1 MSIDFLSIDPNVLT
15 IQQTAT
21 SKIHEKIMLN
31 LEGSGNVMMLGNKA
45 RLGAIR
51 LDVIGNN
58 NKIIIEDAV
67 SYKRGHLRVVGDNQT
82 FRIGKG
88 TTIEKCYFL
97 CAEDCNITVGEHC
110 MFSYEI
116 VIRTTDAHSVLD
128 LETRERINKAESIS
142 IGNHVW
148 LGAEVMITK
157 GVSLPDDCIVGAR
170 SICNRSID
178 EPHTVIAGIPAK
190 IVKRGVT
197 WDRERI

>member
-1 MSIDFLSIDPNVLT
+1 
-15 IQQTAT
+15 
-21 SKIHEKIMLN
+21 
-31 LEGSGNVMMLGNKA
+31 
-45 RLGAIR
+45 
-51 LDVIGNN
+51 
-58 NKIIIEDAV
+58 
-67 SYKRGHLRVVGDNQT
+67 
-82 FRIGKG
+82 
-88 TTIEKCYFL
+88 
-97 CAEDCNITVGEHC
+97 

-170 SICNRSID
+170 SICNRSVD

-190 IVKRGVT
+190 VVKRGVT

>member
-1 MSIDFLSIDPNVLT
+1 MSTDLSAIDPNVLT
-15 IQQTAT
+15 IEQTAT

-31 LEGSGNVMMLGNKA
+31 LEGSGNVLIMGNKA

-51 LDVIGNN
+51 LDVMGKNN
-58 NKIIIEDAV
+58 TIIIEDSV

-82 FRIGKG
+82 FQIGKG

-97 CAEDCNITVGEHC
+97 CAEDCNITVGENC

-170 SICNRSID
+170 SICNRSVD

-190 IVKRGVT
+190 VVKRGVT

>member
-1 MSIDFLSIDPNVLT
+1 MSTDLSAIDPNVLT
-15 IQQTAT
+15 IEQTAT

-31 LEGSGNVMMLGNKA
+31 LEGSGNVLIMGNKA

-51 LDVIGNN
+51 LDVMGKNN
-58 NKIIIEDAV
+58 TIIIEDSV

-97 CAEDCNITVGEHC
+97 CTEDCNITVGENC

-170 SICNRSID
+170 SICNRSVD